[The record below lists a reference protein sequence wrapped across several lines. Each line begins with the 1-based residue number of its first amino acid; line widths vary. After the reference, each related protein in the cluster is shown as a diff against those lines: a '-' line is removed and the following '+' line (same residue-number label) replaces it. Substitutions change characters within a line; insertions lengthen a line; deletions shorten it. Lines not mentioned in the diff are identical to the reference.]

1 LSSLTEQI
9 VSLLKELEFNDEEIE
24 VYLYILRKKEFVE
37 KDIFELG
44 ITENKT
50 LNIIEKFKGMGLII
64 EGTNKKFK
72 CLHPRMGI
80 TNVYKILE
88 EKVLNSLKEKRK
100 KAELLVR
107 FLTSYYEK

>member
-1 LSSLTEQI
+1 
-9 VSLLKELEFNDEEIE
+9 
-24 VYLYILRKKEFVE
+24 
-37 KDIFELG
+37 
-44 ITENKT
+44 
-50 LNIIEKFKGMGLII
+50 
-64 EGTNKKFK
+64 
-72 CLHPRMGI
+72 MGI